1 MINFLKR
8 LFRREPT
15 VLVSEIHGEGDD
27 RRAVFKYVPISELSK
42 SEREGYENSLAVD
55 KTVRGYQ
62 KLIER
67 LDVIEAV
74 ANEMTARN
82 KAKRRK

>member
-42 SEREGYENSLAVD
+42 SELEGYRNALAVD

-62 KLIER
+62 KLIKR
-67 LDVIEAV
+67 LDAVEVV
-74 ANEMTARN
+74 ANKI
-82 KAKRRK
+82 KARRKRNED